1 MRRGRTITFG
11 GRILTPAEVWRF
23 EVVRAVLLEQ
33 LSVRE
38 GAELLEMPEPELA
51 RLVTGAR
58 DRVIATLGIEVLEE
72 ARHPYRLAS

>member
-1 MRRGRTITFG
+1 MRRRTMTFEGRT
-11 GRILTPAEVWRF
+11 LTPAEVWRF
-23 EVVRAVLLEQ
+23 EVVRSVLLEQ
-33 LSVRE
+33 LTLSE
-38 GAELLEMPEPELA
+38 GAELLEMPEPALE